1 MKRLVFTAILI
12 AALPLVAQTPKP
24 AAKAARGYTPP
35 KTPWGDPD
43 LQGQWPAFANIP
55 MQRPASFGTRVFL
68 TEEEF
73 AQRTKQAQNQSE
85 ADSEEFA
92 PASGGNVGIN
102 PPSYW
107 VEHGKPDQQA

>member
-1 MKRLVFTAILI
+1 MKSRLYVLLALLTFAI
-12 AALPLVAQTPKP
+12 PLVAQTNKSWT
-24 AAKAARGYTPP
+24 AP

-55 MQRPASFGTRVFL
+55 MQRPASFGTRAYL
-68 TEEEF
+68 TDEEF
-73 AQRTKQAQNQSE
+73 AQRAKQAQSQNE

-92 PASGGNVGIN
+92 PASGGSVSIN

-107 VEHGKPDQQA
+107 VEHGKPDHQA